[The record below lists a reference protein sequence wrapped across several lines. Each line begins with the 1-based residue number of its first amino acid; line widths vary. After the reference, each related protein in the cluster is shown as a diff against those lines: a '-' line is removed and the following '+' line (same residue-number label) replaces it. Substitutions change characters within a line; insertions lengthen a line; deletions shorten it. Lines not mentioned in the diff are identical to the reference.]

1 MTLCDTDSITDI
13 PLILPEVESP
23 KLLSQTELGRNSL
36 FLDSID
42 KIYSFLNI
50 FFWHIALFILN
61 LNTLIENNLIKE
73 NTFFGKDVY
82 FYSRLR

>member
-42 KIYSFLNI
+42 KIYSR
-50 FFWHIALFILN
+50 LFIL
-61 LNTLIENNLIKE
+61 
-73 NTFFGKDVY
+73 TFFLAQH
-82 FYSRLR
+82 F

>member
-50 FFWHIALFILN
+50 FLAHSFIYFELEHIN
-61 LNTLIENNLIKE
+61 WK
-73 NTFFGKDVY
+73 
-82 FYSRLR
+82 